1 MGLLDCSFR
10 HWSFRRLA
18 CQSKQGR
25 SEGTKIGSG
34 SALNGASVSAL
45 LGLAAS
51 SLGIISFES
60 PAYSIQLEF
69 LFPLTIPLLLFR
81 ADLRRVFTSTG
92 IFLLAFLIGTATA
105 FPTQFNLLAPSG
117 EALAMILT
125 QVAIH
130 LVAILGLG
138 KLFRF
143 DQKPLLIAS
152 NANIGGPTTASG
164 MANAKGWSS
173 LVAPAIIAYIFGIFL
188 EFFIFFVLGVT
199 ACCVFLL
206 FLRIIIPPCILRQE
220 VLLLLITIMSIIRP
234 V

>member
-1 MGLLDCSFR
+1 MGLWTILFATGAFGI
-10 HWSFRRLA
+10 WLA
-18 CQSKQGR
+18 NPSKAGLW
-25 SEGTKIGSG
+25 SEGAKIG

-60 PAYSIQLEF
+60 PAYSILLEF

-92 IFLLAFLIGTATA
+92 IFLLAFLIGTVGKIVRTVLAYIMVPILDSVAIAAA

-117 EALAMILT
+117 EALAMILK
-125 QVAIH
+125 QVSIH
-130 LVAILGLG
+130 LFAILGLG

-152 NANIGGPTTASG
+152 NANIGGPTTAYG
-164 MANAKGWSS
+164 MGNAKGW
-173 LVAPAIIAYIFGIFL
+173 I
-188 EFFIFFVLGVT
+188 EFFACLCIPIVLAHYHSPLYPSPRGV
-199 ACCVFLL
+199 AV
-206 FLRIIIPPCILRQE
+206 INHNNE
-220 VLLLLITIMSIIRP
+220 HH
-234 V
+234 